1 MKAYFISN
9 FTKHPKLILENNQMI
24 DLFDGTNDAND
35 TSMILSAIDTVVST
49 YKLDEIVVA
58 NTQDKEMLE
67 YLNTVY
73 KFANVPGLKI
83 TLQEN

>member
-1 MKAYFISN
+1 MKAYFVSN

-24 DLFDGTNDAND
+24 DLFDDTNDAGV
-35 TSMILSAIDTVVST
+35 ILNAIDTVVGT

-73 KFANVPGLKI
+73 VFSDEPKLKI

>member
-1 MKAYFISN
+1 MKAYFVSN
-9 FTKHPKLILENNQMI
+9 FTKYPKLILENNQMI
-24 DLFDGTNDAND
+24 DLFDDAND
-35 TSMILSAIDTVVST
+35 TGVILNAIDTVVGT

-73 KFANVPGLKI
+73 KFANVPELKI

>member
-1 MKAYFISN
+1 MKAYFVSN

-24 DLFDGTNDAND
+24 DLFDNGDD
-35 TSMILSAIDTVVST
+35 TAGVLLNAIDTVVST

-58 NTQDKEMLE
+58 NTQDKEMFE

-73 KFANVPGLKI
+73 KFSDGPELKI

>member
-1 MKAYFISN
+1 MKAYFVSN
-9 FTKHPKLILENNQMI
+9 FTKHPKIILENNQMI
-24 DLFDGTNDAND
+24 DLFDDAND
-35 TSMILSAIDTVVST
+35 TGVILNAIDTVVGT

-73 KFANVPGLKI
+73 KFANVPTLKI

>member
-24 DLFDGTNDAND
+24 DLFNDTND
-35 TSMILSAIDTVVST
+35 TGVILNAIDTVVST
-49 YKLDEIVVA
+49 YKLDEIIVA

-73 KFANVPGLKI
+73 KFANVPELKI

>member
-24 DLFDGTNDAND
+24 DLFDDAND
-35 TSMILSAIDTVVST
+35 SGVILSAIDTVIST

-73 KFANVPGLKI
+73 KFANVPELKI

>member
-24 DLFDGTNDAND
+24 DLFNDTND
-35 TSMILSAIDTVVST
+35 TTVILNAIDTVVST
-49 YKLDEIVVA
+49 YKIDEIIVA

-73 KFANVPGLKI
+73 KFANVPELKI

>member
-1 MKAYFISN
+1 MKAYFIN
-9 FTKHPKLILENNQMI
+9 HFAKYPKLILENNQII
-24 DLFDGTNDAND
+24 DLFDNGDD
-35 TSMILSAIDTVVST
+35 TTGVLFNAIDTVIST

-58 NTQDKEMLE
+58 NTQDKEAFE

-73 KFANVPGLKI
+73 KFANEPELKI

>member
-1 MKAYFISN
+1 MKAYFVSN

-24 DLFDGTNDAND
+24 DLFDDAND
-35 TSMILSAIDTVVST
+35 ASVILNAIDTVIET

-73 KFANVPGLKI
+73 KFANIPELKI

>member
-24 DLFDGTNDAND
+24 DLFDNAND
-35 TSMILSAIDTVVST
+35 TSAILSAIDTVVST

>member
-1 MKAYFISN
+1 MKAYFINN
-9 FTKHPKLILENNQMI
+9 FARYPKLILENNQMI
-24 DLFDGTNDAND
+24 DLFDNGDD
-35 TSMILSAIDTVVST
+35 TGGVLFNAIDTVIST

-58 NTQDKEMLE
+58 NAQDKAMFE

-73 KFANVPGLKI
+73 KYANIPELKI

>member
-1 MKAYFISN
+1 MKAYFVSN

-24 DLFDGTNDAND
+24 DLFDDAND
-35 TSMILSAIDTVVST
+35 TGVILTAIDTVVGT
-49 YKLDEIVVA
+49 YKLDEIIVA

-67 YLNTVY
+67 YLNTAY
-73 KFANVPGLKI
+73 KFANIPELKI

>member
-1 MKAYFISN
+1 MKAYFVSN
-9 FTKHPKLILENNQMI
+9 FTKHPKLILETNQMI
-24 DLFDGTNDAND
+24 DLFNDTND
-35 TSMILSAIDTVVST
+35 TTVILNAIDTVVLT
-49 YKLDEIVVA
+49 YKIDEIIVA

-73 KFANVPGLKI
+73 KFANVPELKI

>member
-24 DLFDGTNDAND
+24 DLFDDAND
-35 TSMILSAIDTVVST
+35 TGVILSAIDTVIST
-49 YKLDEIVVA
+49 YNLDEIVVA

>member
-1 MKAYFISN
+1 MKAYFVSN
-9 FTKHPKLILENNQMI
+9 FTKHPKLILETNQMI
-24 DLFDGTNDAND
+24 DLFNDTND
-35 TSMILSAIDTVVST
+35 TTVILNAIDTIVLT
-49 YKLDEIVVA
+49 YKIDEIIVA

-73 KFANVPGLKI
+73 KFANVPELKI

>member
-1 MKAYFISN
+1 MKAYFVSN

-24 DLFDGTNDAND
+24 DLFDDVND
-35 TSMILSAIDTVVST
+35 TAVILNAIDTVVGT

-58 NTQDKEMLE
+58 NAQDKEMLE
-67 YLNTVY
+67 CLNTVY
-73 KFANVPGLKI
+73 KFANVPALKI

>member
-24 DLFDGTNDAND
+24 DLFNNTND
-35 TSMILSAIDTVVST
+35 TSVILNAIDTVVST

-73 KFANVPGLKI
+73 KFANVPELKI

>member
-1 MKAYFISN
+1 MKAYFVSN

-24 DLFDGTNDAND
+24 DLFDDAND
-35 TSMILSAIDTVVST
+35 TSVILNAIDTIVST

-73 KFANVPGLKI
+73 TFANIPKLKI

>member
-1 MKAYFISN
+1 MKAYFVSN
-9 FTKHPKLILENNQMI
+9 FTKHPKLILETNQMI
-24 DLFDGTNDAND
+24 DLFNDTND
-35 TSMILSAIDTVVST
+35 TTVILNAIDTVVLT
-49 YKLDEIVVA
+49 YKIDEIIVA

-73 KFANVPGLKI
+73 TFSDEPKLKI

>member
-1 MKAYFISN
+1 MKAYFVNN
-9 FTKHPKLILENNQMI
+9 FAKHPKLILENNQMI
-24 DLFDGTNDAND
+24 DLFDDAND
-35 TSMILSAIDTVVST
+35 AGVILSAIDTVVGT

-58 NTQDKEMLE
+58 NAQDKELLE

-73 KFANVPGLKI
+73 KFSDEPELKI

>member
-24 DLFDGTNDAND
+24 DLFNDTND
-35 TSMILSAIDTVVST
+35 TGVILNAIDTVVST

-73 KFANVPGLKI
+73 KFANVPELKI

>member
-1 MKAYFISN
+1 MKAYFVSN

-24 DLFDGTNDAND
+24 DLFDDAND
-35 TSMILSAIDTVVST
+35 TGVILTAIDTVVGT

-73 KFANVPGLKI
+73 TFANVPKLKI

>member
-1 MKAYFISN
+1 MKAYFVSN

-24 DLFDGTNDAND
+24 DLFDDAND
-35 TSMILSAIDTVVST
+35 TGVILTAIDTVVGT

-67 YLNTVY
+67 YLNTAY
-73 KFANVPGLKI
+73 KFANIPELKI

>member
-24 DLFDGTNDAND
+24 DLFNNTND
-35 TSMILSAIDTVVST
+35 TSVILNAIDTVIST

-73 KFANVPGLKI
+73 KFANVPELKI

>member
-24 DLFDGTNDAND
+24 DLFNDTND
-35 TSMILSAIDTVVST
+35 TGVILNAIDTVVLT

-73 KFANVPGLKI
+73 KFANVPKLKI

>member
-24 DLFDGTNDAND
+24 DLFDMHDD
-35 TSMILSAIDTVVST
+35 DIPLLTSLNTVIKD
-49 YKLDEIVVA
+49 YCIDEIVV
-58 NTQDKEMLE
+58 NNIQSQELFN
-67 YLNTVY
+67 YLNTVCTY
-73 KFANVPGLKI
+73 NHTDKLKI

>member
-1 MKAYFISN
+1 MKAYFVSN

-24 DLFDGTNDAND
+24 DLFDDVND
-35 TSMILSAIDTVVST
+35 TGVILTAIDTVVGT

-73 KFANVPGLKI
+73 TFANVPKLKI

>member
-24 DLFDGTNDAND
+24 DLFNDTND
-35 TSMILSAIDTVVST
+35 TSVILNAIDTVVST

-73 KFANVPGLKI
+73 KFANVPELKI

>member
-1 MKAYFISN
+1 MKAYFVSN

-24 DLFDGTNDAND
+24 DLFDDAND
-35 TSMILSAIDTVVST
+35 TGVILTSIDTVVGT

-73 KFANVPGLKI
+73 TFANVPKLKI

>member
-1 MKAYFISN
+1 MKAYFVSN

-24 DLFDGTNDAND
+24 DLFDDVNDAGV
-35 TSMILSAIDTVVST
+35 ILNAIDTVVGT

-73 KFANVPGLKI
+73 TFSDEPKLKI

>member
-1 MKAYFISN
+1 MKAYFINN
-9 FTKHPKLILENNQMI
+9 FARYPRLILEDNQMI
-24 DLFDGTNDAND
+24 DLFDNGDD
-35 TSMILSAIDTVVST
+35 TTGVLFNAIDTVIST

-58 NTQDKEMLE
+58 NTQDKEMFE

-73 KFANVPGLKI
+73 KFCNEPELKI

>member
-24 DLFDGTNDAND
+24 DLFNDTND
-35 TSMILSAIDTVVST
+35 TGVILNAIDTVVST
-49 YKLDEIVVA
+49 YKLNEIVVA

-73 KFANVPGLKI
+73 KFANVPELKI

>member
-9 FTKHPKLILENNQMI
+9 FTKHPKLMLENNQII
-24 DLFDGTNDAND
+24 DLFDDAND
-35 TSMILSAIDTVVST
+35 TGVILNAIDTVVGT

-58 NTQDKEMLE
+58 STQDKEMLE

-73 KFANVPGLKI
+73 KFANVPELKI

>member
-24 DLFDGTNDAND
+24 DLFDDAND
-35 TSMILSAIDTVVST
+35 TSAILSAIDTVVST